1 MKILFVHD
9 NSIGIHYLKT
19 VLSCIDPKEAEI
31 TTIKLS
37 EYPVFD
43 DKSYDKLIYNTF
55 PDENHKHKFRKDL
68 IAVTDKKF
76 LNFQGDKILFD
87 SHDDGGKDAF
97 MRLIDPYNFSLIK
110 VAPKKIFRAYP
121 RVMSVPF
128 AVNAKFM
135 DATQPKTIPII
146 FCSRLD
152 GYPHNIRQQVYDQLK
167 SFNPFTER
175 LDFYSYTEKL
185 KQAQISVVAPG
196 WGDVCLAH
204 YEALASGALLFAHRN
219 IEDYQMF
226 TVEKLIEGKH
236 YVAYDLGN
244 MKEKL
249 HDLLATPNKVAGIAR
264 AGNKIFQK
272 AYNMGKLKKKIM
284 GFIETTESKDND

>member
-128 AVNAKFM
+128 AVNAKVM
-135 DATQPKTIPII
+135 DATQPKTIPVIY
-146 FCSRLD
+146 CSRID
-152 GYPHNIRQQVYDQLK
+152 GYTHNIRKQVADMLK
-167 SFNPFTER
+167 QFNPFTKR
-175 LDFYSYTEKL
+175 LEFYDYVETL
-185 KQAQISVVAPG
+185 KKAAISVVAPG

-204 YEALASGALLFAHRN
+204 YEALAAGALLFAHESV
-219 IEDYQMF
+219 EDYRLFGSEQL
-226 TVEKLIEGKH
+226 VAGKH
-236 YVAYDLGN
+236 YVSYN
-244 MKEKL
+244 MENKERL
-249 HDLLATPNKVAGIAR
+249 HDLLATPNKVAEIAR
-264 AGNKIFQK
+264 AGNKLFVRGYNTGK
-272 AYNMGKLKKKIM
+272 AKRKLLDFVK
-284 GFIETTESKDND
+284 